1 MGMNNTV
8 LIARTFVLFSPLVA
22 AAAFV
27 TNRPAAA
34 VPAFAEQT
42 GQSCK
47 ACHVGAFGPQ
57 LTPFGREF
65 KLRGYTMRTKNSI
78 PLSAMAVASYVATK
92 KAQDE
97 PPTDHSKRNDNLAFD
112 EGSIFLAGGLG
123 SHLGGFAQVT
133 YDGADRAWAWDN
145 LDLRAVNTGKIGGKE
160 LVYGLSLNNNPSI
173 QDSWNTLPGWG
184 FPYTDSALAP
194 GPATA
199 LLIDG
204 GLGQAVLGLT
214 AYGWLDSR
222 FYFEAGGYSSLSE
235 GTLSW
240 LGADPFDPGKIHGI
254 APYGRIA
261 YQTNLAGGTFEAG
274 GFALKAALYPARD
287 RSTGHSDSYTDL
299 GLDASWI
306 KPLGSDTLTF
316 NGRYA
321 HEKRSLD
328 ATCALGMAAGEIDP
342 IPLSDCADDTLH
354 ELHGDVSYYWHDT
367 IGATVSAFGV
377 SGSSNP
383 IIYGD
388 NRTFK
393 PNSSGFQFQID
404 GTPFGRGKSP
414 LGPRINMRVGIQYTV
429 YTKFDGASHDFD
441 GTGRNASDN
450 NTLRVFTWV
459 AF

>member
-1 MGMNNTV
+1 MNATG
-8 LIARTFVLFSPLVA
+8 LIARTSLLFMPLIA
-22 AAAFV
+22 AAALFS
-27 TNRPAAA
+27 NRPAAA
-34 VPAFAEQT
+34 VPAFADQT

-47 ACHVGAFGPQ
+47 SCHVGAFGPQ

-65 KLRGYTMRTKNSI
+65 KLRGYTLRTKSSI
-78 PLSAMAVASYVATK
+78 PLSAMAVASYVATN

-97 PPTDHSKRNDNLAFD
+97 PPTDHSRRNNNLAFD

-160 LVYGLSLNNNPSI
+160 LVYGLSLNNNPTI
-173 QDSWNTLPGWG
+173 QDSWNTLSGWG
-184 FPYTDSALAP
+184 YPYTDSGLAP
-194 GPATA
+194 GPATS

-204 GLGQAVLGLT
+204 GLGQATLGLT

-222 FYFEAGGYSSLSE
+222 FYLEGGGYSTPSQ

-240 LGADPFDPGKIHGI
+240 LGADPFDPGNIHGI
-254 APYGRIA
+254 APYGRLA

-274 GFALKAALYPARD
+274 AFALKAAINPGRNQSAGFRD
-287 RSTGHSDSYTDL
+287 RYTDV

-306 KPLGSDTLTF
+306 KPLGSNTLTV

-342 IPLSDCADDTLH
+342 APLSSCADTTLD

-367 IGATVSAFGV
+367 IGASVGAFDV
-377 SGSSNP
+377 SGSANP
-383 IIYGD
+383 YIYGD

-393 PNSSGFQFQID
+393 PNSSGFQFQVD

-414 LGPRINMRVGIQYTV
+414 LGPRLNMRIGVQYTI
-429 YTKFDGASHDFD
+429 YTAFDGAGRDFD
-441 GTGRNASDN
+441 GAGRNASDN
-450 NTLRVFTWV
+450 NTLRVFSWL

>member
-1 MGMNNTV
+1 MNAMGLM
-8 LIARTFVLFSPLVA
+8 ARTSLLLTPLVA
-22 AAAFV
+22 GAALLS
-27 TNRPAAA
+27 NRPAAA

-47 ACHVGAFGPQ
+47 SCHVGAFGPQ

-65 KLRGYTMRTKNSI
+65 KLRGYTLRTKSSI
-78 PLSAMAVASYVATK
+78 PLSAMAVASFVATN

-97 PPTDHSKRNDNLAFD
+97 PPTDHSKRNNNLAFD

-184 FPYTDSALAP
+184 FPYTDSGLAP
-194 GPATA
+194 GPATS

-214 AYGWLDSR
+214 AYGWLDSK
-222 FYFEAGGYSSLSE
+222 FYLEGGGYSTPSR

-254 APYGRIA
+254 APYGRFA
-261 YQTNLAGGTFEAG
+261 YQTDLGGGTFEAG
-274 GFALKAALYPARD
+274 AFALKAAIYPGRD
-287 RSTGHSDSYTDL
+287 SSTGLTDRYTDV

-306 KPLGSDTLTF
+306 KPLGANTLTL

-342 IPLSDCADDTLH
+342 APLPDCADATLN

-367 IGATVSAFGV
+367 IGATVGAFGI
-377 SGSSNP
+377 SGSANP
-383 IIYGD
+383 YIYGD

-393 PNSSGFQFQID
+393 PNSSGFLFQVD

-414 LGPRINMRVGIQYTV
+414 LGPRFNIRVGAQYTI
-429 YTKFDGASHDFD
+429 YTSFDGAGRNFD
-441 GTGRNASDN
+441 GNGRNASDN